1 MHTQRKAH
9 LVATGLAVSL
19 AMAVAGCEG
28 SAVDKAGGRD
38 RAEPVFLTFAT
49 NQPWLPSQLD
59 TYPDEVERRS
69 GGTLRIKL
77 ESLWRQNEPDQ
88 EQGLIADIQA
98 GKADIGWV
106 GARAFDSVGVN
117 RFQALVAPLLV
128 DSYQLQRKVFEAGI
142 PGRMLASLDAIG
154 LAGIGVLPGPMRKM
168 TGTSHAFVKP
178 DDFTTDIVGTSGGLL
193 AEQTFRSLGAIPKM
207 VPAGTKLDGLDGLD
221 YQLDAI
227 PQDGDAT
234 VTANLN
240 LWPRPLVL
248 VMNADRF
255 KALTP
260 EQQQILRTTA
270 ADEIPSAL
278 EATRSDD
285 EHAGAGVCAAG
296 MNVVTATPSDLAA
309 LRDALRPVYAEL
321 VQDPETN
328 AFLDEIRSLK
338 EQVAAAPESFT
349 CSAEPG
355 SAAETA
361 ATPFDGVY
369 QETTSAQD
377 LRNLGDPNPI
387 PENFGAFTLV
397 FDRGRFAFT
406 QQADD
411 TCTWAYGTYAV
422 KGERVEWTYLD
433 GGGISA
439 TRAFNRP
446 GEFFAFGWS
455 LYRDTLTLTAVNSD
469 LSPSVFLVRPWH
481 RLDTTPSA
489 SVLNQSCP
497 PPPKAFER

>member
-1 MHTQRKAH
+1 MHTQRQAQF
-9 LVATGLAVSL
+9 VAAGLAVSL
-19 AMAVAGCEG
+19 AMAVAACEG

-38 RAEPVFLTFAT
+38 RTAPVVLTFAT
-49 NQPWLPSQLD
+49 NQPWLPPQLD

-69 GGTLRIKL
+69 GGTLRIEL
-77 ESLWRQNEPDQ
+77 EIAWRRDEPEQ

-128 DSYQLQRKVFEAGI
+128 DSYELQRKVFEAGI

-168 TGTSHAFVKP
+168 TGTSHAFLKP
-178 DDFTTDIVGTSGGLL
+178 SDFINNVVGTSGGAL
-193 AEQTFRSLGAIPKM
+193 AEQTFRSLGAIPRM

-227 PQDGDAT
+227 PQVGDAT

-255 KALTP
+255 KALSP
-260 EQQQILRTTA
+260 EQQQILRSTA

-278 EATRSDD
+278 EATRADD
-285 EHAGAGVCAAG
+285 AHAGAGLCTAG
-296 MNVVTATPSDLAA
+296 MNVVTATTAALAA
-309 LRDALRPVYAEL
+309 LRDVLQPVYAEL
-321 VQDPETN
+321 EQDPETN

-338 EQVAAAPESFT
+338 EQVGAAPESFS
-349 CSAEPG
+349 CPAETG

-361 ATPFDGVY
+361 ATSFDGVY

-377 LRNLGDPNPI
+377 LRDLGDPNPI
-387 PENFGAFTLV
+387 PENYGAFTLV

-406 QQADD
+406 QQSDEA
-411 TCTWAYGTYAV
+411 CTWAYGTYAV
-422 KGERVEWTYLD
+422 KDDRVEWTYLD
-433 GGGISA
+433 GGGTSPNH
-439 TRAFNRP
+439 AFNRP

-455 LYRDTLTLTAVNSD
+455 LYRDVLTLTAINSD

-489 SVLNQSCP
+489 SVLNQNCP